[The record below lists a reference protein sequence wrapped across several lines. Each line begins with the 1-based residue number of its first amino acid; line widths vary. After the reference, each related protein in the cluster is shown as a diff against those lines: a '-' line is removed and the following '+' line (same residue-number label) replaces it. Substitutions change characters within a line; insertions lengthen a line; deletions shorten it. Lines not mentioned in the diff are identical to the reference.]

1 VLCLDQGES
10 GATVGPDNREWL
22 QGMKLISIGLVAAVV
37 SAGLVISLG
46 RAVIVD
52 DADRPVARAEIL
64 ISASTR

>member
-1 VLCLDQGES
+1 M
-10 GATVGPDNREWL
+10 GPDNREWL

>member
-1 VLCLDQGES
+1 M
-10 GATVGPDNREWL
+10 AVGPGNREWL
-22 QGMKLISIGLVAAVV
+22 EGMKLISIGLVAAVV

-46 RAVIVD
+46 RVVMTD